1 MIMVMVFKEN
11 IQMLHV
17 NLNPQIYAPY
27 TISSSSGS
35 LLLFLIGLYFHVSTR
50 MVADI
55 TDFRCGARIGSL
67 GEQNIWKTCILKKL
81 LFCQLRNPWSGN
93 ALKVISDWLEIQG

>member
-67 GEQNIWKTCILKKL
+67 GEQNIWKTCILKKIAFL
-81 LFCQLRNPWSGN
+81 STEKPVEWKRIKSN
-93 ALKVISDWLEIQG
+93 